1 MTNQVKAIIKA
12 QKVIQSC
19 ITEEHL
25 DGAFRFLHNFA
36 KTFSSKGGKRFGE
49 QLWIFQEGA
58 AEAYNELWLELQE
71 KQKELSL

>member
-1 MTNQVKAIIKA
+1 MSNQVKAIIKI

-25 DGAFRFLHNFA
+25 IGAHKFLYNFA

-49 QLWIFQEGA
+49 QLWIFEEGA
-58 AEAYNELWLELQE
+58 AEAYNELWLELKE
-71 KQKELSL
+71 KQKALSL